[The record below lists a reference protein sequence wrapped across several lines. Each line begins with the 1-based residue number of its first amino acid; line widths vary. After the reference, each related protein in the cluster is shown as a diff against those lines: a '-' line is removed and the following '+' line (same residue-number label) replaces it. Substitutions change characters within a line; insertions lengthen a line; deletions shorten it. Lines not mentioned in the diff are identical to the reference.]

1 MLRLRVDST
10 STVPP
15 SRQLVEGVLDAIA
28 RGALEEGARLPSVR
42 ELAAEALVNPNTV
55 AKAYREL
62 QWLGAVRARNGSGV
76 YVAEQGTGIAVDARR
91 SATLEEFARAAESA
105 LRAGHTKG
113 ELQRMLREFEA

>member
-62 QWLGAVRARNGSGV
+62 QWLGAV
-76 YVAEQGTGIAVDARR
+76 
-91 SATLEEFARAAESA
+91 
-105 LRAGHTKG
+105 
-113 ELQRMLREFEA
+113 